1 MMTIGD
7 IEKILKDGWV
17 LESIH
22 YDSDNNGFVADVSD
36 PAGNICIRG
45 DRSIIK
51 AVEQA
56 INGLQNKQ

>member
-22 YDSDNNGFVADVSD
+22 YDVDRKGFVADVSD
-36 PAGNICIRG
+36 PDGNICIRG
-45 DRSIIK
+45 DKSIAK
-51 AVEQA
+51 AVEKAVQS
-56 INGLQNKQ
+56 LSTK